1 MAALQL
7 QTHKGIPLRY
17 SICKKKKKVSDIRGI
32 YIIILRVVHLGV
44 VWFIISFTNLI
55 ISNGRGL
62 IFFVVG
68 FLSFHH
74 LVNRKII
81 FLLSVM
87 MNHDVQ

>member
-17 SICKKKKKVSDIRGI
+17 SICKKKNVSDIRGI

-55 ISNGRGL
+55 ISNGRGP
-62 IFFVVG
+62 IFFVV
-68 FLSFHH
+68 
-74 LVNRKII
+74 
-81 FLLSVM
+81 
-87 MNHDVQ
+87 